1 MVIISP
7 PGVIHMATL
16 TGRAY
21 RVKHVTVFVTQQAR
35 TVSNGGDMPDSALM
49 NELGRDLRRG
59 RITAGFTQSGL
70 ATAIRIDRSE
80 VSRAENGKR
89 ILTDANLKA
98 WCDACGLDHARMAGI
113 ARGARG
119 SFPDWFEGWRDD
131 VEAVSTRLGY
141 WDPLIMP
148 AVARTE
154 NYVEAV
160 LGAGGIAPA
169 AHQVAAQLARSSVLD
184 RAEIV
189 TVVHEMALRRFVGSP
204 EIMACQLR
212 HLAQVAESPSAHV
225 HVVPNTQTVPGMSG
239 AFSLAHDLGVVH
251 MDGMRGRTT
260 SDPDVFRDA
269 TVLFERIRAHA
280 LPRGGSRSLI
290 LEVADQWKT

>member
-1 MVIISP
+1 
-7 PGVIHMATL
+7 
-16 TGRAY
+16 
-21 RVKHVTVFVTQQAR
+21 
-35 TVSNGGDMPDSALM
+35 MPDGTLM
-49 NELGRDLRRG
+49 SELGRELKRG
-59 RITAGFTQSGL
+59 RLGAGYRTQDAL
-70 ATAIRIDRSE
+70 ATVLRIDRSA
-80 VSRAENGKR
+80 VSRAENGTR
-89 ILTDANLKA
+89 IPTDRTLKE
-98 WCDACGLDHARMAGI
+98 WCQVCGLDYARLAGL

-131 VEAVSTRLGY
+131 VEAVSARLSY
-141 WDPLIMP
+141 WDTVIMP

-154 NYVEAV
+154 SYVEAV
-160 LGAGGIAPA
+160 LGAGGIAPG

-184 RAEIV
+184 RAEVV

-204 EIMACQLR
+204 EIMAGQLR
-212 HLAQVAESPSAHV
+212 HLAKVAESASVHV
-225 HVVPNTQTVPGMSG
+225 HVVPNTETVPGMSG

-280 LPRGGSRSLI
+280 LPRGDSRSLI
-290 LEVADQWKT
+290 LEVADQWWKT